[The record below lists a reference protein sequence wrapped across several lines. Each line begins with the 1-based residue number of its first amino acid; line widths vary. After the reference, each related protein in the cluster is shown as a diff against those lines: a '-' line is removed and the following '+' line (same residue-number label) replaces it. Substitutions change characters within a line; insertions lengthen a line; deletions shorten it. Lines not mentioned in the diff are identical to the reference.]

1 MDVGDLTPEMPEL
14 KSEAALAAPAVESE
28 ASAQGG
34 ASVTKPWVH
43 NYPDGVRLSLDYP
56 DIPLQGFL
64 DNSARDYPEN
74 LATVFFGGKITYRQ
88 LKRQADSFAAALVGL
103 GVKPGERLAIM
114 LPNCPQ
120 SLIAY
125 YGALK
130 AGAIVV
136 QFNPLYVERE
146 IQHQLTDSGAEVMV
160 LLDLLYP
167 RVSRVKGQ
175 TPLKKLIV
183 TSIKD
188 YLPFPLSLLYPIKAR
203 KDGHT
208 VQIPRADDIYQFKNL
223 VNEYPPNPP
232 ELRIDPNK
240 DVALLQ
246 YTGGTTGVSKGA
258 MLTHKN
264 LVANTLQSKEWYV
277 GLKMG
282 SERVLAALPFFHVYG
297 MTVCMNFSVAIGAM
311 AILIPKF
318 EVDAILKTINKW
330 KPTIFPGAPTM
341 YIAVNNHPQVAKYD
355 LSSISACISGAAP
368 LPVEVQEQFEKLT
381 GGKLVEGYGLTE
393 ASPVTHCTPLY
404 GKRKLGSIGLPMP
417 DTEFKIM
424 DLETGTRELAPGEI
438 GELVVRGPQV
448 MAGYWNRPDETA
460 IALRD
465 GWLYTGDIARMD
477 EEGYTFI
484 VDRKKDMI
492 IAGGFNIY
500 PREVEEVLYE
510 HPSVKEAAV
519 AGIKDPYRGETVK
532 AYIVLKEGASLTA
545 EEVIAFCRGKIAKYK
560 CPTQVEFRDSLP
572 KTLIGKVLRR
582 VLIEEEMN
590 KAQDKGA

>member
-1 MDVGDLTPEMPEL
+1 MGDLTPEMPEL

-28 ASAQGG
+28 ASARGG
-34 ASVTKPWVH
+34 ASVIKPWLQ
-43 NYPDGVRLSLDYP
+43 NYPEGVRPTLDYP
-56 DIPLQGFL
+56 GIPLQGLL
-64 DNSARDYPEN
+64 DNAARDYPEKV
-74 LATVFFGGKITYRQ
+74 ATVFFGGKITYRQ

-103 GVKPGERLAIM
+103 GVKPGDRLAIM

-120 SLIAY
+120 CLIAY

-130 AGAIVV
+130 AGAVVV

-146 IQHQLTDSGAEVMV
+146 IQYQLADSEAEVMV

-167 RVSRVKGQ
+167 RVNRVKGQ
-175 TPLKKLIV
+175 TSLKKLVV

-188 YLPFPLSLLYPIKAR
+188 YLPFPLNLLYPIKAK
-203 KDGHT
+203 KDGHV
-208 VQIPRADDIYQFKNL
+208 VQIPRDPEIYGFKDL
-223 VNEYPPNPP
+223 ITKYPPNPP
-232 ELRIDPNK
+232 ELRIDPDK
-240 DVALLQ
+240 DIALLQ
-246 YTGGTTGVSKGA
+246 YTGGTTGISKGA

-264 LVANTLQSKEWYV
+264 LVANVYQVTEWFV
-277 GLKMG
+277 GLNRG
-282 SERVLAALPFFHVYG
+282 SERIMAALPFFHVYG
-297 MTVCMNFSVAIGAM
+297 MTVSMNFSVAIGAM
-311 AILIPKF
+311 AILLPKF
-318 EVDAILKTINKW
+318 DVDAVLKLISKW
-330 KPTIFPGAPTM
+330 KPTLFPGAPTM
-341 YIAVNNHPQVAKYD
+341 YVAVNNHPRVAKYD
-355 LSSISACISGAAP
+355 LSSVSACISGAAP
-368 LPVEVQEQFEKLT
+368 LPVEVQEQFERLT

-393 ASPVTHCTPLY
+393 AAPVTHCTPLY

-417 DTEFKIM
+417 DTEYKIM
-424 DLETGTRELAPGEI
+424 DLETGLRELPAGEI

-500 PREVEEVLYE
+500 PRDVEEVLYE
-510 HPSVKEAAV
+510 HPSVREAAV
-519 AGIKDPYRGETVK
+519 AGIKNPYRGETVK
-532 AYIVLKEGASLTA
+532 AYIVLKDGASLTA
-545 EEVIAFCRGKIAKYK
+545 EEVITFCRGKMAKYK

-582 VLIEEEMN
+582 VLIEEETE
-590 KAQDKGA
+590 KAQDRGA